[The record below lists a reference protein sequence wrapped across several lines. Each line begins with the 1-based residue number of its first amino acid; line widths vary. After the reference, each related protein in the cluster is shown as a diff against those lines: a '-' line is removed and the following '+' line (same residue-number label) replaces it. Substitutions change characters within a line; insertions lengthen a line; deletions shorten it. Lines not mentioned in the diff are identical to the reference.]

1 MPTTDVVVI
10 GAGHQGLVA
19 AITLADAGLKV
30 VVVEAADEI
39 GGAVRSSEPV
49 RPGLARRYAMNMNLP
64 SFTVLCHY
72 GDEPSSAGPSS
83 HTVATRMPRR
93 FPTHPVSGSPTTPT
107 RTSACGRSTIQG
119 MPRAGVA

>member
-39 GGAVRSSEPV
+39 GGAVRSS
-49 RPGLARRYAMNMNLP
+49 
-64 SFTVLCHY
+64 
-72 GDEPSSAGPSS
+72 
-83 HTVATRMPRR
+83 
-93 FPTHPVSGSPTTPT
+93 
-107 RTSACGRSTIQG
+107 
-119 MPRAGVA
+119 

>member
-39 GGAVRSSEPV
+39 GGAVRSSELV
-49 RPGLARRYAMNMNLP
+49 RPGLVHDRYAMNMNL
-64 SFTVLCHY
+64 FLVHRF
-72 GDEPSSAGPSS
+72 S
-83 HTVATRMPRR
+83 HLR
-93 FPTHPVSGSPTTPT
+93 
-107 RTSACGRSTIQG
+107 
-119 MPRAGVA
+119 